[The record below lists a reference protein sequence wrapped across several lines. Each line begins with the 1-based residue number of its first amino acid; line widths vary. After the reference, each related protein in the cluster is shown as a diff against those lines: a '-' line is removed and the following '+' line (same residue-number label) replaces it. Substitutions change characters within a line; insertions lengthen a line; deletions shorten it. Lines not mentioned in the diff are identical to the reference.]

1 VRPKRCERVCITPAQ
16 LKSTFAIMNT
26 TTGASLVRLG
36 VSPETGVDRENIQME
51 QEEGTRTSSKLHEE
65 ISPVGNAES
74 ALPQAAQDL
83 LTRSTTSKE
92 SGVNIDK
99 TEGFRNGAIDTRGR
113 LHRMHIAPDLRQIS
127 LFEENN
133 NPPSLLEVER
143 LELQPVHE
151 EAAKPGEEKSGTQPI
166 TPKVNK
172 SVEKLANQPTKAE
185 DTPPLNS
192 AHGASFWK
200 QVSKVKGLFHRDN
213 LGEREDVG
221 ASTDEVG
228 ARVLSP
234 QKHRQSLRRL
244 SAKADAGTMGDS
256 VHGSYISRTTS
267 YEDLDASGHE
277 GRSGIA
283 ERRAKSGIK
292 GSRRLLKKS
301 SKVLKTYITDSVSR
315 RSQSHTSQVS
325 SLYH

>member
-1 VRPKRCERVCITPAQ
+1 MRPRRCEGVCISSAQ

-51 QEEGTRTSSKLHEE
+51 QEEGTHTSSKLHVE

-74 ALPQAAQDL
+74 ASLQAAQKL
-83 LTRSTTSKE
+83 LTRSATSKE
-92 SGVNIDK
+92 SKVSNDK
-99 TEGFRNGAIDTRGR
+99 TEAFKDGANDTRGR
-113 LHRMHIAPDLRQIS
+113 LHRMHSVPDLRQFS

-133 NPPSLLEVER
+133 NPPSLLER

-151 EAAKPGEEKSGTQPI
+151 EAAKPGEENSGTRPVK
-166 TPKVNK
+166 PEVNK

-185 DTPPLNS
+185 DTPPS
-192 AHGASFWK
+192 ISPHGASFWK

-213 LGEREDVG
+213 LEKGGNVGVHTEDEDS
-221 ASTDEVG
+221 ATD
-228 ARVLSP
+228 LSP
-234 QKHRQSLRRL
+234 QRHRQRLRRL
-244 SAKADAGTMGDS
+244 SAKSNAETLGDS
-256 VHGSYISRTTS
+256 VHGSYVSRTTS
-267 YEDLDASGHE
+267 YEDLDASRHE
-277 GRSGIA
+277 GQSGDS

-315 RSQSHTSQVS
+315 RSQSHTSQVCVA
-325 SLYH
+325 HH